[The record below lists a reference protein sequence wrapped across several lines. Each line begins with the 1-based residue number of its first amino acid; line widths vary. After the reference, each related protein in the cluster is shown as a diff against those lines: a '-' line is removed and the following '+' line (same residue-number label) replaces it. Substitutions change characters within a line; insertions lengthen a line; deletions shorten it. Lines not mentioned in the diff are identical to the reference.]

1 MLFKSADRANLIIV
15 AWRKKKLKALLETY
29 KAFRQQVQASNTI
42 EQRIFAE
49 EIPEENNVQE
59 EPTIAVTT
67 KVEEVD
73 KTIPNQ
79 AVIEKA
85 TRKKLKSKT
94 SIASLLK
101 DANSEILLEEDNSH
115 QVVLN
120 QENLNKLWK
129 DFIDS
134 IRTSAQSSFVSV
146 AERQQPLLE
155 NGTIFFKEDNNI
167 ALEMLKLQKMELIR
181 FLLHHT
187 TENIIP
193 IEFILEKPDDAEE
206 VKYKRPID
214 RLEELIQEN
223 EHIKSFIKEFEL
235 DF

>member
-134 IRTSAQSSFVSV
+134 IRASAQSSFVSV

>member
-1 MLFKSADRANLIIV
+1 MLFKSADRANLVIV